1 MRSVKLDQLL
11 YTDVDASLQTYQ
23 KRANYE
29 ALDGAVLMAPL
40 DSRYT
45 QVGFDLISVLS
56 VSWLRARG
64 PSLARDDSS
73 SSAGNCRGT
82 QYCLVFVV
90 KASHPPGEAEDVR
103 VEFVLDLPDQQGGL
117 RVAGYRYHRLV
128 RGKIPDDYRLFLA
141 QVVAID
147 ISSGRI

>member
-1 MRSVKLDQLL
+1 MLNLE
-11 YTDVDASLQTYQ
+11 TYQ
-23 KRANYE
+23 VGAHFE
-29 ALDGAVLMAPL
+29 AIDEGVLLVPM

-45 QVGFDLISVLS
+45 PVGFDLISVLS
-56 VSWLRARG
+56 VSCLGARG
-64 PSLARDDSS
+64 PSLARDDSLS
-73 SSAGNCRGT
+73 TAGNCRET

-90 KASHPPGEAEDVR
+90 EAPHPPGEAEDVR